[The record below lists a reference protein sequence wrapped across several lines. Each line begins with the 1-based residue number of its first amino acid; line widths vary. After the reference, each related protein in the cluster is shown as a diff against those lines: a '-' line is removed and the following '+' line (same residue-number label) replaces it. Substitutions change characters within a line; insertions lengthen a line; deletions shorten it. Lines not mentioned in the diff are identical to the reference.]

1 MRLASVSCGFGGLV
15 AALCVALLSNVASAQ
30 VAEAAGLPS
39 PTEPE
44 PPKARVGPLR
54 LKVTTNGFP
63 FDRDKLRAA
72 LSQELGQPV
81 VLSKGD
87 AADIDVRL
95 ESATRAQVRYVN
107 PSGVA
112 FTRGVDLPPDRER
125 AVQVVSW
132 VGVNMV
138 QNEAE
143 ELLKALRERRKAEA
157 EAEARA
163 AEQAAAE
170 KAAAEKAAADR
181 AAAEKAN
188 AELLAANKAAADKAA
203 AKAAADKA
211 AAEKAAAEKARGLP
225 PPPPPPLPPLLR
237 DPLRSLDVA
246 FATPISLLRDSPK
259 RQLHLQLALA
269 YGESG
274 GIDGMAMSPG
284 ALRIRR
290 DLQGAAVAPGAA
302 IVGGNVRGVVTS
314 VGYAQVG
321 GNLEGVLV
329 GGGAAV
335 QRGDQ
340 ARGAIV
346 AVGGALAGEMTGVLA
361 GAGFAT
367 AKSLHGV
374 GLSAGATIVRGPS
387 EGVVVAGGAN
397 WSAEH
402 RGLQLAGG
410 VNVARKLDGF
420 ALAPINV
427 HGRVNGIQ
435 IGIVNVAEEVDGA
448 AIGVVSLSKNGRL
461 QPLFWGGY
469 NGSAHLALKSIAG
482 SVFTQFGGGVDLDAS
497 QFTYDGGIGLH
508 LKLGQTFFLEP
519 GVHYS
524 AAQQIVDTTGAPDTH
539 RLHYV
544 ALLGIRLG
552 NKLDLF
558 AGGGV
563 SQRLVGTSGAAVE
576 PDVRAGIAFF

>member
-1 MRLASVSCGFGGLV
+1 MRLASVSCGFGALA
-15 AALCVALLSNVASAQ
+15 AALCVALLPGVASAQ
-30 VAEAAGLPS
+30 TGEASGAPS
-39 PTEPE
+39 LSERE

-54 LKVTTNGFP
+54 LKVTTNGTP

-81 VLSKGD
+81 VLSKTD
-87 AADIDVRL
+87 EADIDVRL
-95 ESATRAQVRYVN
+95 DSATHAQVRYVN
-107 PSGVA
+107 PAGVV

-163 AEQAAAE
+163 AEQAAAD
-170 KAAAEKAAADR
+170 KAAAEKAAADQ
-181 AAAEKAN
+181 AAADKAT
-188 AELLAANKAAADKAA
+188 AELLAADKARAEKAAADKAV
-203 AKAAADKA
+203 ADT
-211 AAEKAAAEKARGLP
+211 AAAEKARGLP
-225 PPPPPPLPPLLR
+225 PPPPPLPPPPLLR
-237 DPLRSLDVA
+237 DPRSSLDAALV
-246 FATPISLLRDSPK
+246 TPISLLHDSPK

-274 GIDGMAMSPG
+274 GVDGIAVSPAG
-284 ALRIRR
+284 LRIRQ
-290 DLQGAAVAPGAA
+290 DLQGVAVGAGVV

-314 VGYAQVG
+314 VGYSQVG

-329 GGGAAV
+329 GAGAAV
-335 QRGDQ
+335 QRGAKAQ
-340 ARGAIV
+340 GAIV
-346 AVGGALAGEMTGVLA
+346 SAGGAIAGDTTGVLA

-367 AKSLHGV
+367 AKSLQGV
-374 GLSAGATIVRGPS
+374 GVSAGATIIRGPS
-387 EGVVVAGGAN
+387 EGILMAGGAT
-397 WSAEH
+397 WSAQH
-402 RGLQLAGG
+402 RGLAISSG
-410 VNVARKLDGF
+410 VNIARELDGF

-427 HGRVNGIQ
+427 HGRVSGVQ

-448 AIGVVSLSKNGRL
+448 AIGIVSLSKNGRL
-461 QPLFWGGY
+461 QPMFWGGY
-469 NGSAHLALKSIAG
+469 NGGAHLALKSIAG
-482 SVFTQFGGGVDLDAS
+482 MVFTQLGGGVELDAS
-497 QFTYDGGIGLH
+497 RFTYEGGIGLH
-508 LKLGQTFFLEP
+508 LKLGQIFFLEP
-519 GVHYS
+519 GAHYS
-524 AAQQIVDTTGAPDTH
+524 ASQKTTDTTGKPDTH

-552 NKLDLF
+552 NKLDLL

-563 SQRLVGTSGAAVE
+563 SHRLVGDTGSAVQ

>member
-1 MRLASVSCGFGGLV
+1 MRFAPVSCGS
-15 AALCVALLSNVASAQ
+15 AAIMTALCFALLPDVASAQ
-30 VAEAAGLPS
+30 TGEASGVPS
-39 PTEPE
+39 TKAAE

-54 LKVTTNGFP
+54 LQVTTNGVP
-63 FDRDKLRAA
+63 FDRAKLRAA

-81 VLSKGD
+81 VLSQNGG
-87 AADIDVRL
+87 ADIYVELD
-95 ESATRAQVRYVN
+95 SATHAKVRYVN
-107 PSGVA
+107 PAGTV
-112 FTRGVDLPPDRER
+112 FVRGVDLPPDRER
-125 AVQVVSW
+125 SVQVVSW

-163 AEQAAAE
+163 AEQAAA
-170 KAAAEKAAADR
+170 
-181 AAAEKAN
+181 
-188 AELLAANKAAADKAA
+188 
-203 AKAAADKA
+203 DKA
-211 AAEKAAAEKARGLP
+211 AAEKAAAEQAADKARGLPP

-237 DPLRSLDVA
+237 DPLRSLDAALV
-246 FATPISLLRDSPK
+246 TPISVLHDSPK
-259 RQLHLQLALA
+259 RQLHVQLALA

-274 GIDGMAMSPG
+274 AIDGIAVSAAG
-284 ALRIRR
+284 LRIRR
-290 DLQGAAVAPGAA
+290 DLQGVAVAPGVA
-302 IVGGNVRGVVTS
+302 IVGGNVRGAVSS

-329 GGGAAV
+329 GAGAAV
-335 QRGDQ
+335 QRGAK

-346 AVGGALAGEMTGVLA
+346 SAGGALAGDTTGVLA

-367 AKSLHGV
+367 AKSLQGV
-374 GLSAGATIVRGPS
+374 GVSAGATIVRGPS
-387 EGVVVAGGAN
+387 EGVLVAGGAT
-397 WSAEH
+397 WSAQH
-402 RGLQLAGG
+402 RGLAISSG
-410 VNVARKLDGF
+410 VNIARELDGF

-427 HGRVNGIQ
+427 HGRVSGVQ

-461 QPLFWGGY
+461 QPMFWGGY
-469 NGSAHLALKSIAG
+469 NGGAHLALKSIAG
-482 SVFTQFGGGVDLDAS
+482 WAFTQIGGGVELDAS
-497 QFTYDGGIGLH
+497 AFTYDGGIGLH
-508 LKLGQTFFLEP
+508 LKMGQTFFLEP

-524 AAQQIVDTTGAPDTH
+524 AAQKIENTTGAPDTH

-552 NKLDLF
+552 NKLDLL

-563 SQRLVGTSGAAVE
+563 SQRLVGDTGAALE